1 MSPLGLFPDFFDT
14 PGERKRT
21 GMTRLGSPGVLS
33 RSVFGF
39 VCQKNP
45 EMDGEPL
52 SLQARVTIGN
62 ICVGL
67 SPSSFQC
74 PSPVMKDKKR
84 RPDRSVYV
92 YMCARMYAYRQIE
105 QGSTPWCPLYTS
117 M

>member
-21 GMTRLGSPGVLS
+21 GMTRLGAPGVLS